1 MLSEKISKMLN
12 DQVNLEFYSSNMY
25 LQISA
30 WCSSKGL
37 EGGSHFFYK
46 HSKEELDHMYKL
58 FNYINDS
65 GNIAIIGKIE
75 EPPKSFSDFYSMI
88 EKVYKHEQHVTKQI
102 TTLIDYCLSNKDY
115 TTFNFLQW
123 YVSEQHE
130 EEKLI
135 KGILDKSLMVQKEH
149 IGIYMID
156 KYLSKISRDT
166 TSS

>member
-1 MLSEKISKMLN
+1 
-12 DQVNLEFYSSNMY
+12 
-25 LQISA
+25 
-30 WCSSKGL
+30 
-37 EGGSHFFYK
+37 
-46 HSKEELDHMYKL
+46 MYKL

-65 GNIAIIGKIE
+65 GNMAIIGKIE
-75 EPPKSFSDFYSMI
+75 EPPKSFSDLYSMI
-88 EKVYKHEQHVTKQI
+88 EKVYNHEKHVTKKI
-102 TTLIDYCLSNKDY
+102 NELVDYCLANKDY

-156 KYLSKISRDT
+156 KYLSKISRDA
-166 TSS
+166 TSN